1 MVISCQPEDW
11 LTEMQ
16 ARNLLVTLRVFKM
29 IELAETWLV
38 LDPTSTKLAHVGPY
52 WGEDGHWANGLV
64 NGVDA
69 PEPL

>member
-16 ARNLLVTLRVFKM
+16 ARNLLVTLRVFKL
-29 IELAETWLV
+29 IQLAETWLV
-38 LDPTSTKLAHVGPY
+38 LDPPSREVSPRGAILG
-52 WGEDGHWANGLV
+52 GGWANGLV
-64 NGVDA
+64 NGADA